1 VVVADKKALIQSSV
15 KRRGGTAGLR
25 GLSPKRNAEKAASKP
40 ALAFTEEAGPNW
52 RQVIERQ
59 SMTKG
64 IAEVAA
70 YLQENLGQRV
80 TAYLGGVT
88 DAKLVG
94 QWASG
99 KVKPRSLPVH
109 RLRSAYQAARYLVE
123 AYGPETAR
131 AWFFGTNSL
140 LDSQAPAYVLR
151 QGESPEDWDDVVSAA
166 KAFVEDHP

>member
-1 VVVADKKALIQSSV
+1 VVVAEKKDLVQSSV
-15 KRRGGTAGLR
+15 KRRR
-25 GLSPKRNAEKAASKP
+25 RERSPERPAPEKVNSKP
-40 ALAFTEEAGPNW
+40 GLGVTDDARLNW

-59 SMTKG
+59 SVTKE

-70 YLQENLGQRV
+70 YLQEHLGQRV

-99 KVKPRSLPVH
+99 KVTPRSLPDH
-109 RLRSAYQAARYLVE
+109 RLRSGYQAARYLVE
-123 AYGPETAR
+123 GYGPKTAR

-166 KAFVEDHP
+166 KAFVEDLP

>member
-1 VVVADKKALIQSSV
+1 MALID
-15 KRRGGTAGLR
+15 KPILR
-25 GLSPKRNAEKAASKP
+25 HLVRIPSGKVEPSA
-40 ALAFTEEAGPNW
+40 W
-52 RQVIERQ
+52 RQIIERQ
-59 SMTKG
+59 SVTTG

-70 YLQENLGQRV
+70 YIQENLGQRV
-80 TAYLGGVT
+80 TAYLSGIN

-99 KVKPRSLPVH
+99 KVKPRSLPDH
-109 RLRSAYQAARYLVE
+109 RLRSGYQAARYLVE
-123 AYGPETAR
+123 GYGPKTAR

-166 KAFVEDHP
+166 KAFVEDLPLGEGGGSQFRRPS